1 MQPLWIHHYSL
12 RLRSP
17 AGPNRRSSRSS
28 LEGILLHRDGGFA
41 CIQPWPE
48 LGDAPL
54 DEQLSLLLR
63 GRSSPLIARAFA
75 CLSADA
81 HARRSNQSLFHNL
94 SIPKSHATV
103 TRDADFPALAAS
115 GFSSVKLKASPDD
128 PSLPDKIARAS
139 ASGLKVR
146 IDANNTGTIPAWL
159 ALTPWAHAI
168 DFLEDP
174 LPWDPHT
181 WSQLK
186 QLTGFRL
193 ALDRLPDNSSAPSG
207 FDVRV
212 LKPALDNPATWHL
225 RPEPVVFT
233 SYMDHPVGQAWAAA
247 AAARWP
253 RPQLEAGLLT
263 HHLFEP
269 DAFLEAIHSNG
280 PHLLPPA
287 GTGLGFDQLLA
298 NLPWQRLERSSP
310 LPSPSFH
317 SPQQPPTD
325 FSNPDAPGILLTNP
339 RAPVTPAPP
348 PDAIPH
354 NHLAFPTSGSSAS
367 TPSIVCLSRHAFL
380 ANAAAVNAWLL
391 ASPDDLWLCPLPTFH
406 VGGMSIHARAFLSKS
421 PVVPMPARWNPIDF
435 TALVSDTSA
444 TLSSLVPAQLHDLT
458 SAGCR
463 APSSLRAVLLGGG
476 ALPPSLAAAAANLG
490 WPILATYGMTEASS
504 QIATANPG
512 AHPCLLELLPCWDA
526 RIAPDGRLA
535 IRGTPLLSGFLLPSP
550 DGSWQL
556 VSPLDPEGWFLTN
569 DRADLHGRSLTFS
582 GRADRTVKILGEL
595 VNLDAV
601 ESALALAGMPP
612 AAGAVIA
619 SPHPRRGASLIL
631 FTEASDADA
640 RAWTTAANAAL
651 PPFAAILEIRANFLL
666 PRSPLGKIRRALLR

>member
-1 MQPLWIHHYSL
+1 MQPLWIHYYSL
-12 RLRSP
+12 HLRSP
-17 AGPNRRSSRSS
+17 AGPNRRSSRTS
-28 LEGILLHRDGGFA
+28 LEGILLLRDGGFA
-41 CIQPWPE
+41 CLQPWPE

-54 DEQLSLLLR
+54 DEQLSLLRR
-63 GRSSPLIARAFA
+63 GRSSPLIARTFA

-81 HARRSNQSLFHNL
+81 AARRANHSLFLNL

-103 TRDADFPALAAS
+103 THDADFPALAAA

-128 PSLPDKIARAS
+128 PSLPDKLARAS
-139 ASGLKVR
+139 AAGLSIR

-159 ALTPWAHAI
+159 ALAPWAHAI

-174 LPWDPHT
+174 LPWDPAS

-186 QLTGFRL
+186 QLTAFRL
-193 ALDRLPDNSSAPSG
+193 ALDRLPDNSSATSG

-212 LKPALDNPATWHL
+212 LKPALDNPAAWTL

-247 AAARWP
+247 EAARWP
-253 RPQLEAGLLT
+253 LPQLDAGLLT

-280 PHLLPPA
+280 PQLLAPP
-287 GTGLGFDQLLA
+287 GTGLGFDLLLA

-310 LPSPSFH
+310 LPSPPSH
-317 SPQQPPTD
+317 SPTD
-325 FSNPDAPGILLTNP
+325 FSNPDAPGILLSNP
-339 RAPVTPAPP
+339 RAPLNPAPP
-348 PDAIPH
+348 PNAIPH
-354 NHLAFPTSGSSAS
+354 GHLAFATSGSTSS

-391 ASPDDLWLCPLPTFH
+391 ASPDDLWLCPLPSFH

-421 PVVPMPARWNPIDF
+421 PVVPMPARWNPHDF
-435 TALVSDTSA
+435 TALVSDSSA

-458 SAGCR
+458 TEGCR
-463 APSSLRAVLLGGG
+463 APSSLRAILIGGG

-504 QIATANPG
+504 QIATAKPA
-512 AHPCLLELLPCWDA
+512 AHPCQLVLLPCWDA

-535 IRGTPLLSGFLLPSP
+535 IRGTPLLSGFLQLSP

-556 VSPLDPEGWFLTN
+556 SSPLDPDGWFLTN
-569 DRADLHGRSLTFS
+569 DRAKLDGRSLSFS

-595 VNLDAV
+595 VNLDAI

-631 FTEASDADA
+631 FTEASETEA
-640 RAWTTAANAAL
+640 RAWTAAANAAL
-651 PPFAAILEIRANFLL
+651 PPFAAILEIRANSLL
-666 PRSPLGKIRRALLR
+666 PRSPLGKIRHSLLL